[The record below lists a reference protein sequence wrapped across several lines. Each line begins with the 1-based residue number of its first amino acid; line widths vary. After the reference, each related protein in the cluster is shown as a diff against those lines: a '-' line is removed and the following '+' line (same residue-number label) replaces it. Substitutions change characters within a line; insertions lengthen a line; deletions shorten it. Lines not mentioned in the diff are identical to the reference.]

1 MSKEWWTHLGK
12 DWWLRASL
20 GAPLI
25 DVSSKLGEFK
35 GRKFYGFQFN
45 RGRFFEIG
53 EFRIAI
59 LSLLSEGPKH
69 GYQIMK
75 EMKERSGG
83 TYRASPGSVYPTLQ
97 QLENEGLVSSQM
109 EEGRRVHSLTA
120 AGRTELEKDPESA
133 RRIWE
138 RAESWE
144 ESGKYFEPEVLEFL
158 APVTELQMKSLRA
171 ARWAAGKPER
181 EMKLKTI
188 LWRTIQE
195 LDKLTKK

>member
-20 GAPLI
+20 GAPLV
-25 DVSSKLGEFK
+25 DVEGPLKGHKL
-35 GRKFYGFQFN
+35 YGVQFN

-69 GYQIMK
+69 GYQLMK

-83 TYRASPGSVYPTLQ
+83 TYRASPGSVYPTAQ
-97 QLENEGLVSSQM
+97 QLEDEGLIASKM
-109 EEGRRVHSLTA
+109 EDGRRVYTLTA
-120 AGRTELEKDPESA
+120 AGRKELEKDPETA
-133 RRIWE
+133 KRIWE
-138 RAESWE
+138 RAETWE
-144 ESGKYFEPEVLEFL
+144 ESSKYFGPEIIEFL
-158 APVTELQMKSLRA
+158 PAVTEVQIKSLRA

-181 EMKLKTI
+181 QMKLKSI
-188 LWRTIQE
+188 LWRTIQDLE
-195 LDKLTKK
+195 KLTKK

>member
-1 MSKEWWTHLGK
+1 MSKERWAHLGK

-20 GAPLI
+20 GEPLI
-25 DVSSKLGEFK
+25 DLPDDALK
-35 GRKFYGFQFN
+35 GTKFYGIQFN

-69 GYQIMK
+69 GYQLMK

-83 TYRASPGSVYPTLQ
+83 TYRASPGSVYPTAQ
-97 QLENEGLVSSQM
+97 QLENEGLISSKT
-109 EEGRRVHSLTA
+109 EEGRRVYTLTA
-120 AGRTELEKDPESA
+120 AGRKELEKDPETA

-138 RAESWE
+138 RAETWE
-144 ESGKYFEPEVLEFL
+144 ELGKFFEPEVLDFL
-158 APVTELQMKSLRA
+158 APVTELQMKALRA
-171 ARWAAGKPER
+171 AKWASGKPER
-181 EMKLKTI
+181 EAKLKTI
-188 LWRTIQE
+188 LWRAIQD

>member
-1 MSKEWWTHLGK
+1 MAKEWWAHLGK
-12 DWWLRASL
+12 DWWLRASM
-20 GAPLI
+20 GAPLVDI
-25 DVSSKLGEFK
+25 PGELK
-35 GRKFYGFQFN
+35 GRKFYGLQFN

-59 LSLLSEGPKH
+59 LSLLSESPKH
-69 GYQIMK
+69 GYQLMK

-97 QLENEGLVSSQM
+97 QLETEQLIHSRM
-109 EEGRRVHSLTA
+109 EQGRRVYNLTA
-120 AGRTELEKDPESA
+120 AGKKELEKDPDLA

-138 RAESWE
+138 RAETWE

-171 ARWAAGKPER
+171 AKWAAGKPER
-181 EMKLKTI
+181 EAKVKSI
-188 LWRTIQE
+188 LWRAIQD
-195 LDKLTKK
+195 LDKLLRK

>member
-20 GAPLI
+20 GAPLV
-25 DVSSKLGEFK
+25 DVEGPLKGHKL
-35 GRKFYGFQFN
+35 YGFQFN

-69 GYQIMK
+69 GYQLMK

-83 TYRASPGSVYPTLQ
+83 TYRASPGSVYPTAQ
-97 QLENEGLVSSQM
+97 QLEDEALIASKM
-109 EEGRRVHSLTA
+109 EDGRRVYTLTA
-120 AGRTELEKDPESA
+120 AGRKELEKDPETA
-133 RRIWE
+133 KRIWE
-138 RAESWE
+138 RAETWE
-144 ESGKYFEPEVLEFL
+144 ESSKYFGPEVIEFL
-158 APVTELQMKSLRA
+158 PAVTEVQIKSLRA

-181 EMKLKTI
+181 QMKLKSI
-188 LWRTIQE
+188 LWRTIQDLE
-195 LDKLTKK
+195 KLTKK

>member
-20 GAPLI
+20 GAPLV
-25 DVSSKLGEFK
+25 DVEGPLKGHKL
-35 GRKFYGFQFN
+35 YGFQFN

-69 GYQIMK
+69 GYQLMK

-83 TYRASPGSVYPTLQ
+83 TYRASPGSVYPTAQ
-97 QLENEGLVSSQM
+97 QLEDEGLIASKM
-109 EEGRRVHSLTA
+109 EDGRRVYTLTA
-120 AGRTELEKDPESA
+120 AGRKELEKDPETA
-133 RRIWE
+133 KRIWE
-138 RAESWE
+138 RAETWE
-144 ESGKYFEPEVLEFL
+144 ESSKYFGPEVIEFL
-158 APVTELQMKSLRA
+158 PAVTEVQIKSLRA

-181 EMKLKTI
+181 QMKLKSI
-188 LWRTIQE
+188 LWRTIQDLE
-195 LDKLTKK
+195 KLTKK

>member
-1 MSKEWWTHLGK
+1 MAKEWWAHLGK
-12 DWWLRASL
+12 DWWLRASM
-20 GAPLI
+20 GAPLL
-25 DVSSKLGEFK
+25 DVSGKLGEFK

-53 EFRIAI
+53 EFRIAL
-59 LSLLSEGPKH
+59 LSLLSEGPRH
-69 GYQIMK
+69 GYQLMK

-97 QLENEGLVSSQM
+97 QLETEKLIQSVT
-109 EEGRRVHSLTA
+109 EEGRRVDRLTA
-120 AGRTELEKDPESA
+120 AGREELEKDPESA

-171 ARWAAGKPER
+171 AKWAAGKPER
-181 EMKLKTI
+181 EVKVKAI
-188 LWRTIQE
+188 LWRAIQD
-195 LDKLTKK
+195 LDKLLKK

>member
-20 GAPLI
+20 GAPLV
-25 DVSSKLGEFK
+25 DVEGPLKGHKL
-35 GRKFYGFQFN
+35 YGFQFN

-69 GYQIMK
+69 GYQLMK

-83 TYRASPGSVYPTLQ
+83 TYRASPGSVYPTAQ
-97 QLENEGLVSSQM
+97 QLEDEGLIASKM
-109 EEGRRVHSLTA
+109 EDGRRVYTLTA
-120 AGRTELEKDPESA
+120 AGRKELEKDPETA
-133 RRIWE
+133 KRIWE
-138 RAESWE
+138 RAETWE
-144 ESGKYFEPEVLEFL
+144 ESSKYFEPEVIEFL
-158 APVTELQMKSLRA
+158 PAVTEVQIKSLRA

-181 EMKLKTI
+181 QIKLKSI
-188 LWRTIQE
+188 LWRTIQDLE
-195 LDKLTKK
+195 KLTKK

>member
-1 MSKEWWTHLGK
+1 MSKEWWTHLGA

-20 GAPLI
+20 GAPLVDI
-25 DVSSKLGEFK
+25 SGMLK
-35 GRKFYGFQFN
+35 GRKFYGIQFN

-59 LSLLSEGPKH
+59 LSLLSESPKH
-69 GYQIMK
+69 GYQLMK

-97 QLENEGLVSSQM
+97 QLEGEDLISSQL
-109 EEGRRVHSLTA
+109 EEGRRTYTLTA
-120 AGRTELEKDPESA
+120 AGKKELEKDPDSA

-144 ESGKYFEPEVLEFL
+144 ESGKFEPEMMEYLVPL
-158 APVTELQMKSLRA
+158 TELQMKALRA
-171 ARWAAGKPER
+171 AKWASEKPER
-181 EMKLKTI
+181 EARLKAI
-188 LWRTIQE
+188 LWRAIQD
-195 LDKLTKK
+195 LDKLTKR

>member
-25 DVSSKLGEFK
+25 DVEGPLKGHKL
-35 GRKFYGFQFN
+35 YGFQFN

-69 GYQIMK
+69 GYQLMK

-83 TYRASPGSVYPTLQ
+83 TYRASPGSVYPTAQ
-97 QLENEGLVSSQM
+97 QLEDEGLIASKM
-109 EEGRRVHSLTA
+109 EDGRRVYTLTA
-120 AGRTELEKDPESA
+120 AGRKELEKDPDTA
-133 RRIWE
+133 KRIWE
-138 RAESWE
+138 RAENWE
-144 ESGKYFEPEVLEFL
+144 ESSKYFEPEVIEFL
-158 APVTELQMKSLRA
+158 PAVTEVQIKSLRA
-171 ARWAAGKPER
+171 AKWAAGKPER
-181 EMKLKTI
+181 QIKLKSI
-188 LWRTIQE
+188 LWRTIQDLE
-195 LDKLTKK
+195 KLTKK

>member
-20 GAPLI
+20 GAPLV
-25 DVSSKLGEFK
+25 DVEGPLKGHKL
-35 GRKFYGFQFN
+35 YGFQFN

-69 GYQIMK
+69 GYQLMK

-83 TYRASPGSVYPTLQ
+83 TYRASPGSVYPTAQ
-97 QLENEGLVSSQM
+97 QLEDEGLIASKM
-109 EEGRRVHSLTA
+109 EDGRRVYTLTA
-120 AGRTELEKDPESA
+120 AGRKELEKDPDTA
-133 RRIWE
+133 KRIWE
-138 RAESWE
+138 RAETWE
-144 ESGKYFEPEVLEFL
+144 ESSKYFEPEVIEFL
-158 APVTELQMKSLRA
+158 PAVTEVQIKSLRA

-181 EMKLKTI
+181 QIKLKSI

-195 LDKLTKK
+195 LEKLTKK